1 MERIFTRS
9 AWFLGLALVQVLL
22 LNNIYLFGLAT
33 PFLYVYVILVLD
45 KNIDRT
51 VLMLI
56 AFALGLLIDIFCNT
70 PGVNAAAAVLLAFV
84 RPELLRMFAPRE
96 EFENF
101 EPGIHTL
108 GIWPFMRYVLVALLL
123 HHAAV
128 YLLEAFTFAHIGYLL
143 LRVLC
148 STLLTT
154 MLVMSMEFIRHRS

>member
-1 MERIFTRS
+1 MERILTRM

-22 LNNIYLFGLAT
+22 LNNIYLFGVAT
-33 PFLYVYVILVLD
+33 PFLYIYVILILD
-45 KNIDRT
+45 KGIDRT

-56 AFALGLLIDIFCNT
+56 AFALGLVIDIFCNT
-70 PGVNAAAAVLLAFV
+70 PGVNAAASVFLAFV

-108 GIWPFMRYVLVALLL
+108 GIWAFVRYALVALLL

-128 YLLEAFTFAHIGYLL
+128 YFLEAFTFAHIGHLL
-143 LRVLC
+143 LRILC
-148 STLLTT
+148 STFLTV
-154 MLVMSMEFIRHRS
+154 MLVMSVEFIRHRS

>member
-1 MERIFTRS
+1 MERILTRM

-22 LNNIYLFGLAT
+22 LNNIYLFGVAT
-33 PFLYVYVILVLD
+33 PFLYIYVILILD
-45 KNIDRT
+45 KGIGRT

-56 AFALGLLIDIFCNT
+56 AFALGLVIDIFCNT
-70 PGVNAAAAVLLAFV
+70 PGVNAAASVFLAFV

-108 GIWPFMRYVLVALLL
+108 GIWAFMRYALVALLL

-128 YLLEAFTFAHIGYLL
+128 YFLEAFTFAHIGHLL
-143 LRVLC
+143 LRILC
-148 STLLTT
+148 STLLTV
-154 MLVMSMEFIRHRS
+154 MLVMSVEFIRHRS

>member
-1 MERIFTRS
+1 M

-22 LNNIYLFGLAT
+22 LNNIYLFGVAT
-33 PFLYVYVILVLD
+33 PFLYIYVILILD
-45 KNIDRT
+45 KGIDRT

-56 AFALGLLIDIFCNT
+56 AFALGLVIDIFCNT

-143 LRVLC
+143 LRILC
-148 STLLTT
+148 STLLTV
-154 MLVMSMEFIRHRS
+154 MLVMSVEFIRHRS